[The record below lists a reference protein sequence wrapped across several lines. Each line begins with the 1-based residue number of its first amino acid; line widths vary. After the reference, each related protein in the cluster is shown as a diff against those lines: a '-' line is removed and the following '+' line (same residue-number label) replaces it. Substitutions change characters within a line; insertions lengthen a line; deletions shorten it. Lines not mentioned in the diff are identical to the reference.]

1 MKTTDI
7 WREQE
12 FYTIEEA
19 SDWLRRDYYGNDV
32 AGVVSD
38 LQSIIE
44 WAEDLLTAF
53 RERNA

>member
-1 MKTTDI
+1 MKTSDI

-53 RERNA
+53 RERN